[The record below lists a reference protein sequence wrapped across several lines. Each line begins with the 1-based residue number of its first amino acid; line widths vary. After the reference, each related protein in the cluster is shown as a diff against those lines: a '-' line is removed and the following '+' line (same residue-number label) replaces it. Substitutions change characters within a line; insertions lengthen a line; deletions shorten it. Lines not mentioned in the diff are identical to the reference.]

1 MIIAIGSDHA
11 GFQLKEKIKN
21 SFQLGNKFI
30 DVGAFSEESVDY
42 PDIAHLAVK
51 SFLLKKAD
59 KIIVICG
66 SGNGIQM
73 AVNKHKGIRCA
84 LCWNKEMA
92 ELSRQHNDANAISL
106 PARFITKSEA
116 VAIIEKF
123 LKTPFE
129 GGRHLKRTKKID
141 V

>member
-51 SFLLKKAD
+51 SFL
-59 KIIVICG
+59 
-66 SGNGIQM
+66 
-73 AVNKHKGIRCA
+73 
-84 LCWNKEMA
+84 
-92 ELSRQHNDANAISL
+92 
-106 PARFITKSEA
+106 
-116 VAIIEKF
+116 
-123 LKTPFE
+123 
-129 GGRHLKRTKKID
+129 
-141 V
+141 

>member
-11 GFQLKEKIKN
+11 GFKLKEKIKN

-51 SFLLKKAD
+51 IFFLKKAD

-141 V
+141 A

>member
-1 MIIAIGSDHA
+1 MVITIGSDHA
-11 GFQLKEKIKN
+11 GFKLKEEIKN
-21 SFQLGNKFI
+21 KFQINNDFI
-30 DVGAFSEESVDY
+30 DVGTFSEDSVDY
-42 PDIAHLAVK
+42 PDFAHLAVK
-51 SFLLKKAD
+51 EFFSKNAD

-92 ELSRQHNDANAISL
+92 ELSRLHNDANAISL
-106 PARFITKSEA
+106 PARFITIKEA
-116 VAIIEKF
+116 FLTIEKF
-123 LKTPFE
+123 LNTSFE
-129 GGRHLKRTKKID
+129 GGRHIKRTKKID